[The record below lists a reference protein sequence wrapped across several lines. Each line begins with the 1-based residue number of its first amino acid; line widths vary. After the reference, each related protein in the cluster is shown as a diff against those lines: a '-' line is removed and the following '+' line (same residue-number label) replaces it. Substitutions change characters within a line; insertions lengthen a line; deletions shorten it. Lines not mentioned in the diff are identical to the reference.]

1 MSGMR
6 DAFDNY
12 MDMIL
17 SSGVNET
24 SESTDDLSDFDD
36 VDQDLG
42 AYRNIFTSRESFSGV
57 GEEEQYSWRE
67 DYDYDFDHNIDPD
80 DYETEEEY
88 LEALEEAGIDFE
100 SVSLQSNARISSP
113 YKVGQTVLHESFGIG
128 NIVVVKPFGKE
139 FLLDINFESVGIKQI
154 FTRYAKLTS
163 NPNEIERAKQ
173 HHKDT
178 ANAKDT
184 HVYNYCK
191 VYIEGVNDQYYYP
204 FDDLKLNINDC
215 VEVPFGKENNI
226 SKAYVI
232 AVGKCL
238 GCAFPCDIKDI
249 KSVARVLD
257 NHNNTREST
266 SPSKKDS
273 NNNNLVYEDD
283 YIKVSFIKWEYHDYL
298 AGRAR
303 AGTFLFENKYDD
315 RLCMYFKNISVGGFL
330 NQEESMPTA
339 LSGKK
344 KVITEI
350 SFVFDK
356 KVPEHL
362 KTYNEVEFTLC
373 YGRIKEGYSASS
385 LIQKPLIESEIISIK
400 V

>member
-1 MSGMR
+1 MSDR
-6 DAFDNY
+6 KNPFDSY

-17 SSGVNET
+17 SSGVNKS
-24 SESTDDLSDFDD
+24 SESVDDLSDFDD
-36 VDQDLG
+36 MDADEDLDI
-42 AYRNIFTSRESFSGV
+42 YRSIFTSKEDSLESDEV
-57 GEEEQYSWRE
+57 AKYSWRE
-67 DYDYDFDHNIDPD
+67 NHDYNFDYNIDPE

-88 LEALEEAGIDFE
+88 LEALEETHIPTIRRTETAKSEKQPNINSDN
-100 SVSLQSNARISSP
+100 SN
-113 YKVGQTVLHESFGIG
+113 
-128 NIVVVKPFGKE
+128 
-139 FLLDINFESVGIKQI
+139 
-154 FTRYAKLTS
+154 
-163 NPNEIERAKQ
+163 
-173 HHKDT
+173 
-178 ANAKDT
+178 
-184 HVYNYCK
+184 VYSYCK
-191 VYIEGVNDQYYYP
+191 VFV
-204 FDDLKLNINDC
+204 KLSNKQSYFFSGNLSLNLGDRVLIPS
-215 VEVPFGKENNI
+215 ERNNVHEI
-226 SKAYVI
+226 GTVI
-232 AVGKCL
+232 AVGNCF
-238 GCAFPCDIKDI
+238 GYAFPCDINEI
-249 KSVARVLD
+249 KPVIKLLNKTEIA
-257 NHNNTREST
+257 NKST
-266 SPSKKDS
+266 GTSKKDFS
-273 NNNNLVYEDD
+273 RDNIIYEDD

-356 KVPEHL
+356 NVPEHL

-385 LIQKPLIESEIISIK
+385 LIQKPLIESNIISIK